1 MSTEAT
7 SAGPA
12 QGWPR
17 TIVIQQPPSSR
28 WLTWVLRR
36 DGPPADAGAQVRD
49 FYTRFYHRTPS
60 DEQIAAL
67 LRGSGIGR

>member
-1 MSTEAT
+1 MWNWMMLGLESN
-7 SAGPA
+7 
-12 QGWPR
+12 R
-17 TIVIQQPPSSR
+17 VIGLR